1 MCINMTYTSTL
12 QTAKAAGSLTS
23 ESKPSLHLFNVD
35 VCVRC
40 VAKSMYQSWYSN
52 RLGAI
57 SIYDLVRSKLRGR
70 GGGNCGYFFLSCERI
85 KLTVG

>member
-70 GGGNCGYFFLSCERI
+70 GGGIAGISFFLA
-85 KLTVG
+85 KG

>member
-57 SIYDLVRSKLRGR
+57 SIYDKVRRNILRGKKLRV
-70 GGGNCGYFFLSCERI
+70 FLLQDANRTNDW
-85 KLTVG
+85 LDH

>member
-1 MCINMTYTSTL
+1 MTYKSTL
-12 QTAKAAGSLTS
+12 QTAKAAGSLTR

-40 VAKSMYQSWYSN
+40 AAKSTYQIWYSN
-52 RLGAI
+52 RLGTI
-57 SIYDLVRSKLRGR
+57 SIYVLVRSKLR